1 VDTPDATRQAVSR
14 LLAEAHCRTE
24 LAEQAL
30 EAGDQAKAH
39 DEFGSARA
47 LLEVVC
53 ILTDPDPQQTPAR
66 HDTEPH
72 RADTPAL
79 PAVPD
84 TRERERLERFTGPG
98 GLRELEFEDGTLCV
112 RLRKGGIDTIED
124 LRLALKAGTI
134 EHIVGIGAKR
144 IAAITE
150 TLARHDRKHLSVVT
164 DG

>member
-1 VDTPDATRQAVSR
+1 MDTQDATRQAVSR
-14 LLAEAHCRTE
+14 LLAEAHYRTE

-53 ILTDPDPQQTPAR
+53 ILTDPEPQQPPAR
-66 HDTEPH
+66 RDRESH

-84 TRERERLERFTGPG
+84 AHERERLERFTGPG
-98 GLRELEFEDGTLCV
+98 GLRELDFDDTTLCV
-112 RLRKGGIDTIED
+112 RVRRGGIDTIEE
-124 LRLALKAGTI
+124 LRLALSAGTI
-134 EHIVGIGAKR
+134 EHIPGIGPKR
-144 IAAITE
+144 IAM
-150 TLARHDRKHLSVVT
+150 LAEALERHDRKTRLAVVE
-164 DG
+164 